1 MPSTVRSVQRAGCM
15 LTLFLKVSFRF
26 HPVFLN
32 STFTFKLLPFKVQ
45 NPLTQVHLQSR
56 SVECKKQDSARL
68 QDTRAPQTLH
78 IYNHVIVLP
87 NSISINEN
95 TPYQQPRHHF
105 KTPVQQKQGKTH
117 LRRAHCCRK
126 PNPGSADEFSFSKKF
141 SDTWRENFIFLTV
154 CVSTWI

>member
-15 LTLFLKVSFRF
+15 LTLFLESIIPFSSCF
-26 HPVFLN
+26 FLN
-32 STFTFKLLPFKVQ
+32 FTFTFKLLPFKVK

-68 QDTRAPQTLH
+68 QDTRAPQTPH
-78 IYNHVIVLP
+78 TYNHIFVLP

-95 TPYQQPRHHF
+95 TPYQQL
-105 KTPVQQKQGKTH
+105 QQKQGKTH